1 MTTALSKLEKLKPK
15 LYIVFVRLSVHGLP
29 VQLKSEIR

>member
-1 MTTALSKLEKLKPK
+1 MTTVLSKPESLKPK